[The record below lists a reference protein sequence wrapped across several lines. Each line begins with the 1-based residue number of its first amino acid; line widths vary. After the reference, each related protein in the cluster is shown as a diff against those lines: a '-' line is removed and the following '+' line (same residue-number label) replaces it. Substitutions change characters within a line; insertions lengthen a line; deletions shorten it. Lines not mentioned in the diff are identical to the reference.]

1 MLGKLLKNE
10 LKATGRIFIPFYG
23 ALLILTIFT
32 KLALA
37 IGAPDFFSDN
47 VSTNPVAEIILTV
60 CFSLYA
66 ILVIAL
72 SVMTLV
78 IIIQRFYKNLFTDEG
93 YLMFTLAVKTWEL
106 ILSKLLVGMIW
117 SFICLLMIVI
127 SCIVLSLGTF
137 TMMNLTEII
146 QNAYFDFHNEF
157 NMNLNIL
164 LWELVLSAVVNTI
177 ASILMIYMSIAIGH
191 LFRQHPI
198 VASFGAFIAV
208 TILLQILGSIFMA
221 FFAVGNLETQLNQNS
236 QAMETIQIFINGST
250 LCNVILC
257 GIFYF
262 ITQYIMEHRLNLD

>member
-23 ALLILTIFT
+23 ALLILTVFT
-32 KLALA
+32 KLALI

-47 VSTNPVAEIILTV
+47 VSTNPIAQIILTI
-60 CFSLYA
+60 CFSLYV

-93 YLMFTLAVKTWEL
+93 YLMFTLPVKTWEL
-106 ILSKLLVGMIW
+106 VLSKLLVGMIW
-117 SFICLLMIVI
+117 SFVCLLMIVI
-127 SCIVLSLGTF
+127 SCIVLSLGAF
-137 TMMNLTEII
+137 TLMDLTQVV
-146 QNAYFDFHNEF
+146 QNAYFDFYNEF

-164 LWELVLSAVVNTI
+164 IFEVVLSSVVNTI

-198 VASFGAFIAV
+198 VASFGAFIVV
-208 TILLQILGSIFMA
+208 TIILQILGSVFMA
-221 FFAVGNLETQLNQNS
+221 FFAVGNLENQITESTQ
-236 QAMETIQIFINGST
+236 AIATIQLFINGST
-250 LCNVILC
+250 LCNVVLC

-262 ITQYIMEHRLNLD
+262 ITQYIMKHRLNLD